1 MQRNCCLKLYI
12 VKNTVKKWLMSLWNA
27 EYRHVFKNMLIKNL
41 MKLTKYETHTC
52 FLLKLLRKSS
62 GAFYIYS
69 KMVFLWHLL
78 HNKTGNRINHRWVS
92 SVVWTETSESTH
104 HERFRVCRSSES
116 ERKRPMTR
124 GLSAS
129 VRCEWHHQP
138 APSARRTFDLLI
150 RFLVGG
156 AACCKLSASFV
167 LGCSFVAPFPNGT
180 AVLWWDAK
188 HHSKSPLFCPLC
200 VSEATVSYHL
210 EGPHPSVPLIFI

>member
-1 MQRNCCLKLYI
+1 MAPASQQNSR
-12 VKNTVKKWLMSLWNA
+12 A
-27 EYRHVFKNMLIKNL
+27 
-41 MKLTKYETHTC
+41 
-52 FLLKLLRKSS
+52 
-62 GAFYIYS
+62 
-69 KMVFLWHLL
+69 
-78 HNKTGNRINHRWVS
+78 GNRINHRWVS
-92 SVVWTETSESTH
+92 SESTH

-188 HHSKSPLFCPLC
+188 HHSKSPIVLPSLCFRGNSLLPSGRPSSLSSSHFHLMAFSSVLFSSHFCFFRYC
-200 VSEATVSYHL
+200 FSFFAKTS
-210 EGPHPSVPLIFI
+210 F

>member
-1 MQRNCCLKLYI
+1 MCVFCSNFLENHLELFTS
-12 VKNTVKKWLMSLWNA
+12 TVRWC
-27 EYRHVFKNMLIKNL
+27 FCG
-41 MKLTKYETHTC
+41 TC
-52 FLLKLLRKSS
+52 FTTKQPSRKQDKPPMSFIRVHTSRAFPSLQKLRVRKK
-62 GAFYIYS
+62 AADD
-69 KMVFLWHLL
+69 
-78 HNKTGNRINHRWVS
+78 T
-92 SVVWTETSESTH
+92 
-104 HERFRVCRSSES
+104 
-116 ERKRPMTR
+116 
-124 GLSAS
+124 AS